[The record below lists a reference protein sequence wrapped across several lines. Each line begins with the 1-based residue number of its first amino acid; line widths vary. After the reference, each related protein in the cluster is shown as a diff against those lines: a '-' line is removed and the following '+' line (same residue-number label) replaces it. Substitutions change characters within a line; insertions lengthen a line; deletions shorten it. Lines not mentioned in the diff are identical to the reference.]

1 MNIYKFSEDKD
12 TDREYKYKV
21 LVYPNITYMKD
32 LEKDSYV
39 VVLRNVIK
47 ELNKVRNFH
56 KTNKV
61 NDVKICEKC
70 SFKDTYN
77 WHKI

>member
-1 MNIYKFSEDKD
+1 MNIYKFSKD
-12 TDREYKYKV
+12 IDSDREYKYKV

-47 ELNKVRNFH
+47 ELNKVRDDIH
-56 KTNKV
+56 
-61 NDVKICEKC
+61 
-70 SFKDTYN
+70 
-77 WHKI
+77 